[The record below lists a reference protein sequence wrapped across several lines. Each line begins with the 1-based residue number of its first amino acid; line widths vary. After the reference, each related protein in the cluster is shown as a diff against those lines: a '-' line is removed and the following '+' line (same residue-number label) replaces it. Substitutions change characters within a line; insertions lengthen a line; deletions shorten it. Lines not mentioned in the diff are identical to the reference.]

1 MISLVSIRRGA
12 GALKNRLPLFAEIQI
27 DQKRNTS
34 SYDHFMKYGAG
45 GRLSFNGNVATV
57 FGATGFLGRYVVNR
71 LAKTGTQII
80 VPFRGVDEDIRH
92 LRVMG
97 DLGQIVFLEY
107 DIRDEEAV
115 ARAMSHSNVVINL
128 IGKNHSTR
136 NFSLEDVNVKAV
148 ETIAGA
154 ATKQGVDRLVHV
166 SALGAEGRSPSKV
179 FQLKAQGE
187 RVLTDLFPQATIV
200 RPAECYGHEDDYF
213 NRYAYL
219 RKLPLGVP
227 LVDGGW
233 KTTKRPVYIGDVA
246 QGVVNASLD
255 ADSKGRTFELY
266 GPEEYYLHDMV
277 EFIFKSIRKPFRSF
291 PVPTI
296 AYSVA
301 GFLGEQSIFSP
312 RLTRDQAIRQFLT
325 DEVADDSYT
334 FEDLNVTPANMS
346 STALTVLRRHRDY
359 YHHDEIMD
367 EEKDYCPPVSTYI
380 S

>member
-1 MISLVSIRRGA
+1 MISLVTFRRSA
-12 GALKNRLPLFAEIQI
+12 GALKNQLPLLSEIHAN
-27 DQKRNTS
+27 QKRNTS

-71 LAKTGTQII
+71 LAKTGTQIVI
-80 VPFRGVDEDIRH
+80 PYRGTDDDVRH

-107 DIRDEEAV
+107 DIKDKDAI

-128 IGKNHSTR
+128 IGKNHATR
-136 NFSLEDVNVKAV
+136 NFSLEDVHIDAPC
-148 ETIAGA
+148 TIGSVA
-154 ATKQGVDRLVHV
+154 AAQGVENLVHV
-166 SALGAEGRSPSKV
+166 SSLNAKGNSDSKLY
-179 FQLKAQGE
+179 QLKAQGE
-187 RVLTDLFPQATIV
+187 RVLTDAFPQATVI
-200 RPAECYGHEDDYF
+200 RPSECYGHEDDYF

-233 KTTKRPVYIGDVA
+233 KTTKRPVYVADVA
-246 QGVVNASLD
+246 QGIVNASLD
-255 ADSKGRTFELY
+255 GTSKGRTYELY

-277 EFIFKSIRKPFRSF
+277 EFIFKSIRKPFRSI
-291 PVPTI
+291 PVPSL
-296 AYSVA
+296 AYALA
-301 GFLGEQSIFSP
+301 GYMGEMTIFSP
-312 RLTRDQAIRQFLT
+312 KLTRDQAIRQFLT
-325 DEVADDSYT
+325 EEVGDEAFT
-334 FEDLNVTPANMS
+334 FEDLNVAPCNMNV
-346 STALTVLRRHRDY
+346 TALTVLRRHRDY

-367 EEKDYCPPVSTYI
+367 SEKDFCPPVSTYL